1 MSPDDSCSLIIG
13 TDQLEG
19 RKIKIAKSGDRDRK
33 GGFPECEVKKGK
45 ILAGRVEPKGST
57 ASPTKNMKIALG
69 VCTAIGLLIFGVA
82 R

>member
-19 RKIKIAKSGDRDRK
+19 RKIKVAKSGDLK
-33 GGFPECEVKKGK
+33 SGFPECEVKKGK

-57 ASPTKNMKIALG
+57 ASSTKNMKIALG
-69 VCTAIGLLIFGVA
+69 VCTAIGLLIVGVA

>member
-19 RKIKIAKSGDRDRK
+19 RKIKVAKSGDRK
-33 GGFPECEVKKGK
+33 GSFPECEVKKGK

-69 VCTAIGLLIFGVA
+69 VCTAIGLLIFGVV